1 MLMQVDSVIGY
12 GYIIKKQ
19 DIPPQALTIKDSPYF
34 YRICERCGESEYF
47 LGIVVFKC
55 NSRERYRILNLNT
68 ETLHNVRAR
77 DAFIEQQYRE
87 IMNVEPTDIPTFVM
101 FTQMTKVK

>member
-34 YRICERCGESEYF
+34 YRICDRCGESEYF
-47 LGIVVFKC
+47 LGIVLYRC
-55 NSRERYRILNLNT
+55 NSKERYKILDFNMDTYNST
-68 ETLHNVRAR
+68 REQAS
-77 DAFIEQQYRE
+77 FIEKQYQE
-87 IMNVEPTDIPTFVM
+87 IIGKTPPTTPSFVM
-101 FTQMTKVK
+101 FTQMTKVN

>member
-12 GYIIKKQ
+12 GYIIEKQ
-19 DIPPQALTIKDSPYF
+19 DLPPQALTIKDSPYF

-55 NSRERYRILNLNT
+55 NSRERYMILNLNT
-68 ETLHNVRAR
+68 ETYHNVRAR

-87 IMNVEPTDIPTFVM
+87 IMNDEPTDIPAFVM